1 MAFLTIWSRLWNKKH
16 TSETQYRITSKK
28 STGISFRTSAQ
39 ESALQILA
47 VITYTDYQTIM
58 EKAAPENV
66 HSSYY
71 F

>member
-47 VITYTDYQTIM
+47 VITIHRFSNYNG
-58 EKAAPENV
+58 K
-66 HSSYY
+66 SST
-71 F
+71 